1 MSDVQQSAAPAAGW
15 YPDPAGPGSSRWWSG
30 QAWTDHVQPS
40 AVAVAPEPAAVAV
53 APVSIAPAYVAPV
66 YAPAEPV
73 APVAVAPAA
82 AAPASVPAP
91 GMTVSAPVSLSAVPS
106 AHVESRSQEDW
117 HAQPSLGAE
126 VNGRQATGSVSL
138 STRASA
144 SRRHDPYRQRNWT
157 AGLALALAL
166 LSIPGLGW
174 RSIAELPA
182 LTQSI
187 FAGAPIAVALLGL
200 ALSFRRGSGL
210 ILSIVAIVISGGVL
224 AAGFLVDPAV
234 LREITQSV
242 LALLPL

>member
-1 MSDVQQSAAPAAGW
+1 MLCAVIREGNIVTDVQQGTAPAAGW

-40 AVAVAPEPAAVAV
+40 VVAPAPVAPVSAV
-53 APVSIAPAYVAPV
+53 APVAPV
-66 YAPAEPV
+66 VVSP
-73 APVAVAPAA
+73 AVATAGA
-82 AAPASVPAP
+82 VPVP
-91 GMTVSAPVSLSAVPS
+91 GMTVAGPAAPGAAPT
-106 AHVESRSQEDW
+106 ARSEHRTQEDW

-126 VNGRQATGSVSL
+126 IQRHAAGSVSL
-138 STRASA
+138 STRVPAA

-157 AGLALALAL
+157 AGIALVLAV

-174 RSIAELPA
+174 RSVSELPL

-210 ILSIVAIVISGGVL
+210 ILSIVAAVISGATL
-224 AAGFLVDPAV
+224 AAGLLIDPAV
-234 LREITQSV
+234 LRGLTESV